1 MDGDGY
7 DDLVVGADGDNSGGG
22 SAYLYEAGCL
32 AFDADGDGYLC
43 DVDCDDSDGATYP
56 GAPEVEDDGIDQD
69 CNSED
74 ALSEVAEPEDENE
87 VNPSAEG
94 GKGGCGGCAST
105 TGLSSAAGVWFML
118 GLLSLRSRRG

>member
-1 MDGDGY
+1 
-7 DDLVVGADGDNSGGG
+7 
-22 SAYLYEAGCL
+22 
-32 AFDADGDGYLC
+32 LC